1 MHRMLSL
8 LFPNGDT
15 EFWRTDLLFTVGDKI
30 THGGQTWVV
39 TSLGNFNRDGKAMAV
54 TLRLDGESR
63 PIEA

>member
-1 MHRMLSL
+1 MPRMLSL

-15 EFWRTDLLFTVGDKI
+15 EFWRTERLFNVGDKI
-30 THGGQTWVV
+30 THGDQTWVV
-39 TSLGNFNRDGKAMAV
+39 TSLGNFDRDGKAMAV